1 MPKKAQA
8 LPTTTETQIGQSR
21 TQFSNAYRRMRYDRA
36 CWLWHRYQKHRKEG
50 GVNIKAVAA
59 EARAWG
65 VYSNRATVKQV
76 QYMVLGAFY
85 RIADANDHTS
95 FTSKEA
101 YIKNFWL

>member
-1 MPKKAQA
+1 MPRKNPR
-8 LPTTTETQIGQSR
+8 LPATTQEAITHARDNFKI
-21 TQFSNAYRRMRYDRA
+21 AYSCIRHQRA